1 VHASVFVNQ
10 NLTFDC
16 GESVRWLAIGMVSV
30 QQPK

>member
-1 VHASVFVNQ
+1 VHCVRLRQ
-10 NLTFDC
+10 LTFDC